1 MMQTIWFILVAFMLT
16 AYVVLDGFD
25 LGAGALHLIAARNND
40 ERRLL
45 LRSIGPVWDGNE
57 VWLLAAG
64 GTLFYAFPLLYAS
77 SFSGFYLPLCIVLW
91 LLVWRAISIEFRA
104 HLDNSI
110 WRDFFDGMFSIASVL
125 LLVLFGAALGNVIR
139 GVPLG
144 PDHYFFV
151 PLWTDFAPGPN
162 PGALD
167 WYTALCALMAVA
179 AASLH
184 GALYV
189 VMKTTGPLRDRM
201 AAIASRLWLVVAIGT
216 IAGLAA
222 TVAVRPRV
230 LDNYRSAPAGW
241 IIPAAVVVALGGI
254 RYCSRHAS
262 ERNAF
267 LCSCGYLTAML
278 AGAAFALYP
287 ALLPSGNDPALSLT
301 IWNSSAGPSSL
312 SIGLI
317 WWSIG
322 MVIAI
327 GYFVLVYTMFR
338 GKVDTHGGDG
348 HY

>member
-1 MMQTIWFILVAFMLT
+1 MMQTVWFILVAFMLT

-25 LGAGALHLIAARNND
+25 LGAGALHLIAARTNE

-77 SFSGFYLPLCIVLW
+77 SFSGFYLPLCMVLW
-91 LLVWRAISIEFRA
+91 LLVLRAISIEFRA
-104 HLDNSI
+104 HLDNSL
-110 WRDFFDGMFSIASVL
+110 WRDFFDGLLSIASLL

-144 PDHYFFV
+144 KDHYFFV
-151 PLWTDFAPGPN
+151 PLWTNFSPGPD

-179 AASLH
+179 AAGLH

-189 VMKTTGPLRDRM
+189 VMKTTGPLRTRM
-201 AAIASRLWLVVAIGT
+201 AAIANRLWLVVAIGT
-216 IAGLAA
+216 VAGLAA
-222 TVAVRPRV
+222 TMAVRPRV
-230 LDNYRSAPAGW
+230 LDNYRAAPAGW
-241 IIPAAVVVALGGI
+241 LIPAAVVAALGAI
-254 RYCSRHAS
+254 RYCSSRGG

-267 LCSCGYLTAML
+267 LFSCAYLTAML
-278 AGAAFALYP
+278 TGAAFALYP
-287 ALLPSGNDPALSLT
+287 TLLPSGNDPALSLT

-322 MVIAI
+322 MGIAI
-327 GYFVLVYTMFR
+327 GYFILVYTMFR
-338 GKVDTHGGDG
+338 GKVDSSGDG